1 MNYFYSNS
9 KKKKLGK
16 IIEQPIFSEFVAYM
30 YENQQHE
37 IILREL
43 KTKFPQKKFEHFLD
57 QLIEEK
63 LVLRENR
70 RYMLNFPIFNNE
82 KDLTESQN
90 ITNELL
96 PQLRELSQEE
106 QQLAMGEE
114 VWRYCFEGE
123 EDYFYG
129 TTADILLVNKV
140 SAGNEEYQ
148 FISVNR
154 EKELPVTLA
163 NYFYIQKE
171 QLPMPKNFTDLA
183 HTIGDVNESY
193 FFDQIEVILERI
205 QKQKYKKRRPSIFF
219 DALVLSA
226 TIETN
231 EIEEIRLPIFHPS
244 EEKIVFPV
252 LDTKIVPAERAHI
265 KRKVNESLIAK
276 LSLTDYSY
284 ILEKR

>member
-96 PQLRELSQEE
+96 PQLREVSQEE

-148 FISVNR
+148 FISVNH

-183 HTIGDVNESY
+183 HTIGDVNEPY

-231 EIEEIRLPIFHPS
+231 EIEEIRLPILHPS

-252 LDTKIVPAERAHI
+252 LDTKIVPAERAYI
-265 KRKVNESLIAK
+265 KRKVYESLIAK